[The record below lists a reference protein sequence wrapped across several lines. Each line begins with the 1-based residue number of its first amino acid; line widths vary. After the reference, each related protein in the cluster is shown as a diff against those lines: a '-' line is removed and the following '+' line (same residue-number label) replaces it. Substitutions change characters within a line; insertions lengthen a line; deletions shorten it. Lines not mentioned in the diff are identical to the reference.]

1 MKKIFLLLVT
11 TLFLLSLYG
20 CNTSSSSNNSTE
32 QTTVTDTDDLSLD
45 TDTDSETEFNND
57 LEIYYNDKKI
67 DNLNLFD
74 ALMPTEDGLIYSK
87 INETSPNEIE
97 YYRYYLDK
105 KSSIKLGSIKDWT
118 MQINDKAYVNNH
130 LCFMASTGDITDE
143 ENRTLEFI
151 DIDLNK
157 NKMTTVFSDKG
168 GFPYDTITGAD
179 NLVII
184 TKVLDNGTSL
194 ELYDTETQKFKQLK
208 YLEFDDKN
216 SIGET
221 IRKVSIDKSTKT
233 ISLLVL
239 DCISQNEAS
248 LKIETYD
255 YDMNFLKSYDISNIS
270 DDSNELIQGVQVF
283 DFKNNYLFYQ
293 NFSITR
299 CIGYIDSD
307 KLKKSDIS
315 EDVDDTFS
323 IVSASEDD
331 SDTNLL
337 YKRAES
343 SSENNYI
350 YLFDTTNKTMKE
362 TKFNIEEKGYTIGGI
377 SRIGKDNL
385 MILMS
390 PDNAD
395 KKSDLNSRIY
405 FTKLSDLKFQ

>member
-11 TLFLLSLYG
+11 ALFLLSLYG

-45 TDTDSETEFNND
+45 TDTDSETELNHD
-57 LEIYYNDKKI
+57 YEIYNNGKKVDTLNLYGLFKQI
-67 DNLNLFD
+67 DNGF
-74 ALMPTEDGLIYSK
+74 IYSK
-87 INETSPNEIE
+87 INKDSPNEME

-105 KSSIKLGSIKDWT
+105 KSSVKLGSIKDWS
-118 MQINDKAYVNNH
+118 MQIHDKAYVNNH
-130 LCFMASTGDITDE
+130 LCFTASTGDITDE

-168 GFPYDTITGAD
+168 GFPYDTVTGAD

-255 YDMNFLKSYDISNIS
+255 YDMNFQKSYDISNIS
-270 DDSNELIQGVQVF
+270 DDSNELIQGVQEF

-343 SSENNYI
+343 SSEDNYI

-362 TKFNIEEKGYTIGGI
+362 TKFNIEEKGYTIGSI

-385 MILMS
+385 MIMMS

-395 KKSDLNSRIY
+395 EKSDLNARIY
-405 FTKLSDLKFQ
+405 FTKLSDLNFQ

>member
-45 TDTDSETEFNND
+45 TDTDSETEFNYD

-87 INETSPNEIE
+87 INKDSPNEME
-97 YYRYYLDK
+97 YYRYYFDK
-105 KSSIKLGSIKDWT
+105 KNSVKLGSIKNWS
-118 MQINDKAYVNNH
+118 MQIHDKAYVNNH
-130 LCFMASTGDITDE
+130 LCFTASTGDITNE

-168 GFPYDTITGAD
+168 GFPYDTVTGAD

-184 TKVLDNGTSL
+184 TKVLNNGTSL

-216 SIGET
+216 CVGKT
-221 IRKVSIDKSTKT
+221 IRKVSIDDKTKT
-233 ISLLVL
+233 ICLLVL
-239 DCISQNEAS
+239 DCVSETDVS

-255 YDMNFLKSYDISNIS
+255 YDMNFLKSYDISDIS
-270 DDSNELIQGVQVF
+270 DDSNELIQGVQFF
-283 DFKNNYLFYQ
+283 DFRNNYLIYQ
-293 NFSITR
+293 NFSMTR
-299 CIGYIDSD
+299 CIGYIGNKKLQKSDMIDNIDDTYSMAQTPQKGYDTILSYKGIDSD
-307 KLKKSDIS
+307 HK
-315 EDVDDTFS
+315 
-323 IVSASEDD
+323 
-331 SDTNLL
+331 
-337 YKRAES
+337 
-343 SSENNYI
+343 I
-350 YLFDTTNKTMKE
+350 YSFNTIDKTMKKTTFKPE
-362 TKFNIEEKGYTIGGI
+362 IKDYTINRI

-385 MILMS
+385 TIMMS

-405 FTKLSDLKFQ
+405 FTKLSDLNFQ

>member
-11 TLFLLSLYG
+11 ALFLLSLYG
-20 CNTSSSSNNSTE
+20 CNTSSSSNNPTE
-32 QTTVTDTDDLSLD
+32 QTTVTNTDDLSLD
-45 TDTDSETEFNND
+45 SDIETTELNHD
-57 LEIYYNDKKI
+57 YEIYNNGKKVDTLNLYGLFKQI
-67 DNLNLFD
+67 DNGF
-74 ALMPTEDGLIYSK
+74 IYSK
-87 INETSPNEIE
+87 INKVSPNEME

-105 KSSIKLGSIKDWT
+105 KNSVKLGSIKNWS
-118 MQINDKAYVNNH
+118 MQIHDKAYVNNH
-130 LCFMASTGDITDE
+130 LCFTSSTGDITDE

-168 GFPYDTITGAD
+168 GFPYDTVTGAD

-377 SRIGKDNL
+377 SRTGKDNL

-395 KKSDLNSRIY
+395 KKSNLNPRIY
-405 FTKLSDLKFQ
+405 FTKLSDLNFQ

>member
-11 TLFLLSLYG
+11 ALFLLSLYA

-32 QTTVTDTDDLSLD
+32 QTTVTNTDDLSLD
-45 TDTDSETEFNND
+45 SDIETTELNHDF
-57 LEIYYNDKKI
+57 EIYNNGKKVDTLNLYGLFKQI
-67 DNLNLFD
+67 DNGF
-74 ALMPTEDGLIYSK
+74 IYSK
-87 INETSPNEIE
+87 INKDSPNEME

-105 KSSIKLGSIKDWT
+105 KNSVKLGSIKNWS
-118 MQINDKAYVNNH
+118 MQIHDKAYVNNH
-130 LCFMASTGDITDE
+130 LCFTTSTGDITDE

-157 NKMTTVFSDKG
+157 NKMTTVFSNKG
-168 GFPYDTITGAD
+168 GFPYDTVTGAD

-216 SIGET
+216 CVGKT
-221 IRKVSIDKSTKT
+221 IRKVSIDDKTKT
-233 ISLLVL
+233 ICLLVL
-239 DCISQNEAS
+239 DCVSETDVS
-248 LKIETYD
+248 LRIETYD

-270 DDSNELIQGVQVF
+270 DDSNELIQGVQFF
-283 DFKNNYLFYQ
+283 DFRNNYLIYQ
-293 NFSITR
+293 NFSMTR
-299 CIGYIDSD
+299 CIGYIGNK
-307 KLKKSDIS
+307 KLQKSDMIDNIDDTYS
-315 EDVDDTFS
+315 MAQTPQKGYNTVLSFKDVDL
-323 IVSASEDD
+323 ER
-331 SDTNLL
+331 N
-337 YKRAES
+337 
-343 SSENNYI
+343 I
-350 YLFDTTNKTMKE
+350 YLFNTIDKTMKE

-385 MILMS
+385 MIMMS

-405 FTKLSDLKFQ
+405 FTKLSDLNFQ

>member
-32 QTTVTDTDDLSLD
+32 QTTVTNTDDLSLD
-45 TDTDSETEFNND
+45 TDTDSETEFNYD
-57 LEIYYNDKKI
+57 LEIYNNDKKI
-67 DNLNLFD
+67 DTLNLFD
-74 ALMPTEDGLIYSK
+74 AFMPTEDGLIYSK

-168 GFPYDTITGAD
+168 GFPYDTVTGAD

-184 TKVLDNGTSL
+184 TKVLNNGTSL

-216 SIGET
+216 CVGKT
-221 IRKVSIDKSTKT
+221 IRKVSIDDKTKT
-233 ISLLVL
+233 ICLLVL
-239 DCISQNEAS
+239 DCVSETDVS
-248 LKIETYD
+248 LRIETYD

-270 DDSNELIQGVQVF
+270 DDSNELIQGVQFF
-283 DFKNNYLFYQ
+283 DFRNNYLIYQ
-293 NFSITR
+293 NFSMTR
-299 CIGYIDSD
+299 CIGYIGNK
-307 KLKKSDIS
+307 KLQKSDMIDNIDDTYS
-315 EDVDDTFS
+315 MAQTPQKGYNTVLSFKDVDL
-323 IVSASEDD
+323 ER
-331 SDTNLL
+331 N
-337 YKRAES
+337 
-343 SSENNYI
+343 I
-350 YLFDTTNKTMKE
+350 YLFNTIDKTMKK
-362 TKFNIEEKGYTIGGI
+362 TKFKPEEENYYIG
-377 SRIGKDNL
+377 SMLRTGKNNL
-385 MILMS
+385 MIITT
-390 PDNAD
+390 PDNTD
-395 KKSDLNSRIY
+395 GKSNLNPKLY
-405 FTKLSDLKFQ
+405 FTKLSDLNFQ

>member
-11 TLFLLSLYG
+11 ALFLLSLYG

-32 QTTVTDTDDLSLD
+32 QTTVTDTDDLSP
-45 TDTDSETEFNND
+45 DSDIETTELNHDF
-57 LEIYYNDKKI
+57 EIYNNGKKVDTLNLYGLFKQI
-67 DNLNLFD
+67 DNGF
-74 ALMPTEDGLIYSK
+74 IYSK
-87 INETSPNEIE
+87 INKDSPNEMD

-105 KSSIKLGSIKDWT
+105 KSSVKLGSIKDWS

-130 LCFMASTGDITDE
+130 LCFTASTGDITDE
-143 ENRTLEFI
+143 GNSTLEFI

-168 GFPYDTITGAD
+168 GFPYDTVTGAD

-255 YDMNFLKSYDISNIS
+255 YDMNFQKSYDISDIS
-270 DDSNELIQGVQVF
+270 DDSNELIQGVQFF
-283 DFKNNYLFYQ
+283 DFRNNYLIYQ
-293 NFSITR
+293 NFSMTR
-299 CIGYIDSD
+299 CIGYIGNKKLQKSDMIDNIDDTYSMAQTPQKGYDTILSYKGIDSD
-307 KLKKSDIS
+307 HK
-315 EDVDDTFS
+315 
-323 IVSASEDD
+323 
-331 SDTNLL
+331 
-337 YKRAES
+337 
-343 SSENNYI
+343 I
-350 YLFDTTNKTMKE
+350 YSFNTIDKTMKKTTFKPE
-362 TKFNIEEKGYTIGGI
+362 IKDYTINRI

-385 MILMS
+385 MIIMF

-395 KKSDLNSRIY
+395 GKSNLNPKLY
-405 FTKLSDLKFQ
+405 FTKLSDLNFQ

>member
-1 MKKIFLLLVT
+1 LKKIFLLLVT
-11 TLFLLSLYG
+11 ALFLLSLYG

-32 QTTVTDTDDLSLD
+32 QTTVTNTDDLSLD
-45 TDTDSETEFNND
+45 SDIETTELNHN
-57 LEIYYNDKKI
+57 LEIYNNGKKVDTLNLYGLFKQI
-67 DNLNLFD
+67 DNGF
-74 ALMPTEDGLIYSK
+74 IYSK
-87 INETSPNEIE
+87 INKDSPNEME

-105 KSSIKLGSIKDWT
+105 KNSVKLGSIKNWS
-118 MQINDKAYVNNH
+118 MQIHDKAYVNNH
-130 LCFMASTGDITDE
+130 LCFTASTGDITDE

-168 GFPYDTITGAD
+168 GFPYDTVTGAD

-270 DDSNELIQGVQVF
+270 DDSNELIQGVQFF
-283 DFKNNYLFYQ
+283 DFRNNYLIYQ
-293 NFSITR
+293 NFSMTR
-299 CIGYIDSD
+299 CIGYIGNK
-307 KLKKSDIS
+307 KLQKSDMIDNIDDTYS
-315 EDVDDTFS
+315 MAQTPQKGYNTVLSFKDVDL
-323 IVSASEDD
+323 ER
-331 SDTNLL
+331 N
-337 YKRAES
+337 
-343 SSENNYI
+343 I
-350 YLFDTTNKTMKE
+350 YLFNTIDKTMKK
-362 TKFNIEEKGYTIGGI
+362 TKFKPEEENYYIGSM
-377 SRIGKDNL
+377 SRTGKDNL
-385 MILMS
+385 MIITT

-395 KKSDLNSRIY
+395 KKSNLNPKLY
-405 FTKLSDLKFQ
+405 FTKLSDLNFQ

>member
-11 TLFLLSLYG
+11 ALFLLSLYG

-32 QTTVTDTDDLSLD
+32 QTTVTNTDDLSLD
-45 TDTDSETEFNND
+45 SDIETTELNHN
-57 LEIYYNDKKI
+57 LEIYNNGKKVDTLNLYGLFKQI
-67 DNLNLFD
+67 DNGF
-74 ALMPTEDGLIYSK
+74 IYSK
-87 INETSPNEIE
+87 INKDSPNEME

-105 KSSIKLGSIKDWT
+105 KNSVKLGSIKNWS
-118 MQINDKAYVNNH
+118 MQIHDKAYVNNH
-130 LCFMASTGDITDE
+130 LCFTASTGDITDE

-168 GFPYDTITGAD
+168 GFPYDTVTGAD

-233 ISLLVL
+233 ICLLVL

-255 YDMNFLKSYDISNIS
+255 YDMNFQKSYDISNIS
-270 DDSNELIQGVQVF
+270 DDSNELIQGVQFF
-283 DFKNNYLFYQ
+283 DFRNNYLIYQ
-293 NFSITR
+293 NFSMTR
-299 CIGYIDSD
+299 CIGYIGNK
-307 KLKKSDIS
+307 KLQKSDMIDNIDDTYS
-315 EDVDDTFS
+315 MAQTPQKGYNTVLSFKDVDL
-323 IVSASEDD
+323 ER
-331 SDTNLL
+331 N
-337 YKRAES
+337 
-343 SSENNYI
+343 I
-350 YLFDTTNKTMKE
+350 YLFNTIDKTMKK
-362 TKFNIEEKGYTIGGI
+362 TKFKPEEENYYIGSM
-377 SRIGKDNL
+377 SRTGKDNL
-385 MILMS
+385 MIITT
-390 PDNAD
+390 PDNTD
-395 KKSDLNSRIY
+395 GKSNLNPKLY
-405 FTKLSDLKFQ
+405 FTKLSDLNFQ

>member
-1 MKKIFLLLVT
+1 MKRIFLLLVT
-11 TLFLLSLYG
+11 ALFLLSLYG

-32 QTTVTDTDDLSLD
+32 QTTVTNTDDLSLD
-45 TDTDSETEFNND
+45 SDIETTELNHD
-57 LEIYYNDKKI
+57 LDIYNNDKKI
-67 DNLNLFD
+67 DTLNLFD
-74 ALMPTEDGLIYSK
+74 ALMPINGGLIYSK
-87 INETSPNEIE
+87 INKDSPNEME
-97 YYRYYLDK
+97 YYRYYFDK
-105 KSSIKLGSIKDWT
+105 KNSVKLGSIKNWS
-118 MQINDKAYVNNH
+118 MQIHDKAYVNNH
-130 LCFMASTGDITDE
+130 LCFTSSTGDITDE

-168 GFPYDTITGAD
+168 GFPYDTVTGAD

-270 DDSNELIQGVQVF
+270 DDSNELIQGVQFF
-283 DFKNNYLFYQ
+283 DFRNNYLIYQ
-293 NFSITR
+293 NFSMTR
-299 CIGYIDSD
+299 CIGYIGNKKLQKSDMIDNIDDTYSMAQTPQKGYDTILSYKGIDSD
-307 KLKKSDIS
+307 HK
-315 EDVDDTFS
+315 
-323 IVSASEDD
+323 
-331 SDTNLL
+331 
-337 YKRAES
+337 
-343 SSENNYI
+343 I
-350 YLFDTTNKTMKE
+350 YSFNTIDKTMKKTTFKPE
-362 TKFNIEEKGYTIGGI
+362 IKDYTINRI

-405 FTKLSDLKFQ
+405 FTKLSDLNFQ

>member
-11 TLFLLSLYG
+11 ALFLLSLYG

-32 QTTVTDTDDLSLD
+32 QTTVTNTDDLSLD
-45 TDTDSETEFNND
+45 SDIETTELNHD
-57 LEIYYNDKKI
+57 YEIYNNGKKVDTLNLYGLFKQI
-67 DNLNLFD
+67 DNGF
-74 ALMPTEDGLIYSK
+74 IYSK
-87 INETSPNEIE
+87 INKDSPNEME
-97 YYRYYLDK
+97 YYRYYFDK
-105 KSSIKLGSIKDWT
+105 KNSVKLGSIKNWS
-118 MQINDKAYVNNH
+118 MQIHDKAYVNNH
-130 LCFMASTGDITDE
+130 LCFTASTGDITNE

-157 NKMTTVFSDKG
+157 NKMTTVFSDKS
-168 GFPYDTITGAD
+168 GFPYDTVTGAD

-221 IRKVSIDKSTKT
+221 IRKVSIDDSTKT
-233 ISLLVL
+233 ICLLVL
-239 DCISQNEAS
+239 DCVSETDVS

-270 DDSNELIQGVQVF
+270 DDSNELIQGVQFF
-283 DFKNNYLFYQ
+283 DFRNNYLIYQ
-293 NFSITR
+293 NFSMTR
-299 CIGYIDSD
+299 CIGYIGNKKLQKSDMIDNIDDTYSMAQTPQKGYDTILSYKGIDSD
-307 KLKKSDIS
+307 HK
-315 EDVDDTFS
+315 
-323 IVSASEDD
+323 
-331 SDTNLL
+331 
-337 YKRAES
+337 
-343 SSENNYI
+343 I
-350 YLFDTTNKTMKE
+350 YSFNTIDKTM
-362 TKFNIEEKGYTIGGI
+362 EKTTFKPEIKDYTINRI

-385 MILMS
+385 MIIMF

-405 FTKLSDLKFQ
+405 FTKLSDLNFQ

>member
-32 QTTVTDTDDLSLD
+32 QTTVTNTDDLSLD
-45 TDTDSETEFNND
+45 SDIETTELNHD
-57 LEIYYNDKKI
+57 LDIYSNDKKI
-67 DNLNLFD
+67 DTLNLFD

-87 INETSPNEIE
+87 INKDSPNEME
-97 YYRYYLDK
+97 YYRYYFDK
-105 KSSIKLGSIKDWT
+105 KNSVKLGSIKNWS
-118 MQINDKAYVNNH
+118 MQIHDKAYVNNH
-130 LCFMASTGDITDE
+130 LCFTASTGDITNE

-168 GFPYDTITGAD
+168 GFPYDTVTGAD

-221 IRKVSIDKSTKT
+221 IRKVSIDDSTKT
-233 ISLLVL
+233 ICLLVL
-239 DCISQNEAS
+239 DCVSETDVS

-270 DDSNELIQGVQVF
+270 DDSNELIQGVQFF
-283 DFKNNYLFYQ
+283 DFRNNYLIYQ
-293 NFSITR
+293 NFSMTR
-299 CIGYIDSD
+299 CIGYIGNKKLQKSDMIDNIDDTYSMAQTPQKGYDTILSYKGIDSD
-307 KLKKSDIS
+307 HK
-315 EDVDDTFS
+315 
-323 IVSASEDD
+323 
-331 SDTNLL
+331 
-337 YKRAES
+337 
-343 SSENNYI
+343 I
-350 YLFDTTNKTMKE
+350 YSFNTIDKTMKK
-362 TKFNIEEKGYTIGGI
+362 TTFNPEIKDYTIN
-377 SRIGKDNL
+377 RI
-385 MILMS
+385 
-390 PDNAD
+390 
-395 KKSDLNSRIY
+395 
-405 FTKLSDLKFQ
+405 

>member
-11 TLFLLSLYG
+11 ALFLLSLYG
-20 CNTSSSSNNSTE
+20 CNTSSSSNNPTE
-32 QTTVTDTDDLSLD
+32 QTTVTNTDDLSLD
-45 TDTDSETEFNND
+45 SDIETTELNHD
-57 LEIYYNDKKI
+57 LDIYNNDKKI
-67 DNLNLFD
+67 DTLNLFD
-74 ALMPTEDGLIYSK
+74 ALMPINGGLIYSK
-87 INETSPNEIE
+87 INKDSPNEME

-105 KSSIKLGSIKDWT
+105 KNSVKLGSIKNWS
-118 MQINDKAYVNNH
+118 MQIHDKAYVNNH
-130 LCFMASTGDITDE
+130 LCFTTSTGDITDE

-168 GFPYDTITGAD
+168 GFPYDTVTGAD

-221 IRKVSIDKSTKT
+221 IRKVSIDDKTKT
-233 ISLLVL
+233 ICLLVL
-239 DCISQNEAS
+239 DCVSETDVS

-255 YDMNFLKSYDISNIS
+255 YDMNFLKSYDISDIS
-270 DDSNELIQGVQVF
+270 DDSNELIQGVQFF
-283 DFKNNYLFYQ
+283 DFRNNYLIYQ
-293 NFSITR
+293 NFSMTR
-299 CIGYIDSD
+299 CIGYIGNKKLQKSDMIDNIDDTYSMAQTPQKGYDTILSYKGIDSD
-307 KLKKSDIS
+307 HK
-315 EDVDDTFS
+315 
-323 IVSASEDD
+323 
-331 SDTNLL
+331 
-337 YKRAES
+337 
-343 SSENNYI
+343 I
-350 YLFDTTNKTMKE
+350 YSFNTIDKTMKKTTFKPE
-362 TKFNIEEKGYTIGGI
+362 IKDYTINRI

-385 MILMS
+385 MIMMS

-405 FTKLSDLKFQ
+405 FTKLSDLNFQ

>member
-11 TLFLLSLYG
+11 ALFLLSLYG
-20 CNTSSSSNNSTE
+20 CNTSSSSNNPTE

-45 TDTDSETEFNND
+45 SDIETTELNHDF
-57 LEIYYNDKKI
+57 EIYNNGKKVDTLNLYGLFKQI
-67 DNLNLFD
+67 DNGF
-74 ALMPTEDGLIYSK
+74 IYSK
-87 INETSPNEIE
+87 INKDSPNEME

-105 KSSIKLGSIKDWT
+105 KNSVKLGSIKNWS
-118 MQINDKAYVNNH
+118 MQIHDKAYVNNH
-130 LCFMASTGDITDE
+130 LCFTASTGDITDE

-168 GFPYDTITGAD
+168 GFPYDTVTGAD

-216 SIGET
+216 CVGKT
-221 IRKVSIDKSTKT
+221 IRKVSIDDKTKT
-233 ISLLVL
+233 ICLLVL
-239 DCISQNEAS
+239 DCVSETDVS

-255 YDMNFLKSYDISNIS
+255 YDMNFLKSYDISDIS
-270 DDSNELIQGVQVF
+270 DDSNELIQGVQFF
-283 DFKNNYLFYQ
+283 DFRNNYLIYQ
-293 NFSITR
+293 NFSMTR
-299 CIGYIDSD
+299 CIGYIGNKKLQKSDMIDNIDDTYSMAQTPQKGYDTILSYKGIDSD
-307 KLKKSDIS
+307 HK
-315 EDVDDTFS
+315 
-323 IVSASEDD
+323 
-331 SDTNLL
+331 
-337 YKRAES
+337 
-343 SSENNYI
+343 I
-350 YLFDTTNKTMKE
+350 YSFNTIDKTMKKTTFKPE
-362 TKFNIEEKGYTIGGI
+362 IKDYTINRI

-385 MILMS
+385 MIMMS

-405 FTKLSDLKFQ
+405 FTKLSDLNFQ

>member
-11 TLFLLSLYG
+11 ALFLLSLYG
-20 CNTSSSSNNSTE
+20 CNTSSSSNNPTE

-45 TDTDSETEFNND
+45 TDTDSETEFNYD

-74 ALMPTEDGLIYSK
+74 AFMPTEDGLIYSK

-168 GFPYDTITGAD
+168 GFPYDTVTGAD

-184 TKVLDNGTSL
+184 TKVLNNGTSL

-216 SIGET
+216 CVGKT
-221 IRKVSIDKSTKT
+221 IRKVSIDDKTKT
-233 ISLLVL
+233 ICLLVL
-239 DCISQNEAS
+239 DCVSETDIS
-248 LKIETYD
+248 LKI
-255 YDMNFLKSYDISNIS
+255 
-270 DDSNELIQGVQVF
+270 
-283 DFKNNYLFYQ
+283 
-293 NFSITR
+293 
-299 CIGYIDSD
+299 
-307 KLKKSDIS
+307 
-315 EDVDDTFS
+315 
-323 IVSASEDD
+323 
-331 SDTNLL
+331 
-337 YKRAES
+337 
-343 SSENNYI
+343 
-350 YLFDTTNKTMKE
+350 
-362 TKFNIEEKGYTIGGI
+362 
-377 SRIGKDNL
+377 
-385 MILMS
+385 
-390 PDNAD
+390 
-395 KKSDLNSRIY
+395 
-405 FTKLSDLKFQ
+405 

>member
-11 TLFLLSLYG
+11 ALFLLSLYG

-32 QTTVTDTDDLSLD
+32 QTTVTNTDDLSLD
-45 TDTDSETEFNND
+45 SDIETTELNHDF
-57 LEIYYNDKKI
+57 EIYNNGKKVDTLNLYGLFKQI
-67 DNLNLFD
+67 DNGF
-74 ALMPTEDGLIYSK
+74 IYSK
-87 INETSPNEIE
+87 INKDSPNEME

-105 KSSIKLGSIKDWT
+105 KNSVKLGSIKNWS

-130 LCFMASTGDITDE
+130 LCFTASTGDITDE
-143 ENRTLEFI
+143 ENSTLEFI

-168 GFPYDTITGAD
+168 GFPYDTVTGAD

-221 IRKVSIDKSTKT
+221 IRKVSIDDKTKT
-233 ISLLVL
+233 ICLLVL
-239 DCISQNEAS
+239 DCVSETDVS
-248 LKIETYD
+248 LRIETYD

-270 DDSNELIQGVQVF
+270 DDSNELIQGVQFF
-283 DFKNNYLFYQ
+283 DFRNNYLIYQ
-293 NFSITR
+293 NFSMTR
-299 CIGYIDSD
+299 CIGYIGNK
-307 KLKKSDIS
+307 KLQKSDMIDNIDDTYS
-315 EDVDDTFS
+315 MAQTPQKGYNTVLSFKDVDL
-323 IVSASEDD
+323 ER
-331 SDTNLL
+331 N
-337 YKRAES
+337 
-343 SSENNYI
+343 I
-350 YLFDTTNKTMKE
+350 YLFNTIDKTMKE

-385 MILMS
+385 MIMMS

-405 FTKLSDLKFQ
+405 FTKLSDLNFQ

>member
-11 TLFLLSLYG
+11 ALFLLSLYG

-32 QTTVTDTDDLSLD
+32 QTTVTNTDDLSLD
-45 TDTDSETEFNND
+45 SDIETTELNHN
-57 LEIYYNDKKI
+57 LEIYNNGKKVDTLNLYGLFKQI
-67 DNLNLFD
+67 DNGF
-74 ALMPTEDGLIYSK
+74 IYSK
-87 INETSPNEIE
+87 INKDSPNEME

-105 KSSIKLGSIKDWT
+105 KNSVKLGSIKNCS
-118 MQINDKAYVNNH
+118 MQIHDKAYVNNH
-130 LCFMASTGDITDE
+130 LCFTASTGDITDE

-168 GFPYDTITGAD
+168 GFPYDTVTGAD

-270 DDSNELIQGVQVF
+270 DDSNELIQGVQFF
-283 DFKNNYLFYQ
+283 DFRNNYLIYQ
-293 NFSITR
+293 NFSMTR
-299 CIGYIDSD
+299 CIGYIGNK
-307 KLKKSDIS
+307 KLQKSDMIDNIDDTYS
-315 EDVDDTFS
+315 MAQTPQKGYNTVLSFKDVDL
-323 IVSASEDD
+323 ER
-331 SDTNLL
+331 N
-337 YKRAES
+337 
-343 SSENNYI
+343 I
-350 YLFDTTNKTMKE
+350 YLFNTIDKTMKK
-362 TKFNIEEKGYTIGGI
+362 TKFKPEEENYYIGSM
-377 SRIGKDNL
+377 SRTGKDNL
-385 MILMS
+385 MIITT

-395 KKSDLNSRIY
+395 KKSNLNPKLY
-405 FTKLSDLKFQ
+405 FTKLSDLNFQ

>member
-11 TLFLLSLYG
+11 ALFLLSLYG
-20 CNTSSSSNNSTE
+20 CNTSSSSNNFTE

-45 TDTDSETEFNND
+45 SDIQTTELNHDF
-57 LEIYYNDKKI
+57 EIYNNDKKVDTLNLYGLFKQI
-67 DNLNLFD
+67 DNGF
-74 ALMPTEDGLIYSK
+74 IYSK
-87 INETSPNEIE
+87 INKDSPNEME

-105 KSSIKLGSIKDWT
+105 KSSVKLGSIKDWS

-130 LCFMASTGDITDE
+130 LCFTASTGDITDE

-168 GFPYDTITGAD
+168 GFPYDTVTGSD

-216 SIGET
+216 CVGKT
-221 IRKVSIDKSTKT
+221 IRKVSIDDKTKT
-233 ISLLVL
+233 ICLLVL
-239 DCISQNEAS
+239 DCVSETDVS

-255 YDMNFLKSYDISNIS
+255 YDMNFLKSYDISDIS
-270 DDSNELIQGVQVF
+270 DDSNELIQGVQFF
-283 DFKNNYLFYQ
+283 DFRNNYLIYQ
-293 NFSITR
+293 NFSMTR
-299 CIGYIDSD
+299 CIGYIGNKKLQKSDMIDNIDDTYSMAQTPQKGYDTILSYKGIDSD
-307 KLKKSDIS
+307 HK
-315 EDVDDTFS
+315 
-323 IVSASEDD
+323 
-331 SDTNLL
+331 
-337 YKRAES
+337 
-343 SSENNYI
+343 I
-350 YLFDTTNKTMKE
+350 YSFNTIDKTMKKTTFKPE
-362 TKFNIEEKGYTIGGI
+362 IKDYTINRI

-385 MILMS
+385 MIIMF

-405 FTKLSDLKFQ
+405 FTKLSDLNFQ